1 MLEVEREKS
10 REIKWRGKG
19 LSGREE
25 KRNKGRRAGLWEDRV
40 GGQREEEE
48 GEGVLEEGG
57 GSRVVLKKIFI
68 LKLIFY
74 NGFI

>member
-25 KRNKGRRAGLWEDRV
+25 KRNKGRRAGLWER
-40 GGQREEEE
+40 
-48 GEGVLEEGG
+48 
-57 GSRVVLKKIFI
+57 
-68 LKLIFY
+68 
-74 NGFI
+74 